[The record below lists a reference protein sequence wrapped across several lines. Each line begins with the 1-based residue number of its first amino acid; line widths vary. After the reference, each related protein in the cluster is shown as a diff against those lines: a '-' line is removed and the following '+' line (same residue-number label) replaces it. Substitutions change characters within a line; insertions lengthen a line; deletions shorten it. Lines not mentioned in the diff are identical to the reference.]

1 MPSRR
6 SKGGAARPHRTIKK
20 NKYSSRKTYRNNLTS
35 RNNRYN
41 REATALRLELQQNI
55 LERKAK
61 RVNETLNK
69 IRRGLVSPA
78 AIKHFESEQKKN
90 NDLANL
96 FSKMR

>member
-1 MPSRR
+1 MP
-6 SKGGAARPHRTIKK
+6 KGGAARPHRTVKK
-20 NKYSSRKTYRNNLTS
+20 SSSRKIHRKNSTS

-41 REATALRLELQQNI
+41 REATALRLELQQNV

-61 RVNETLNK
+61 RVNQTLNK
-69 IRRGLVSPA
+69 IRRGLVSPS
-78 AIKHFESEQKKN
+78 AIKHFENEQKKN